1 MIIDNMIATDADS
14 HTPPEA
20 EFYVQLLSFD
30 SDEEE
35 MERLKDCD
43 KFPYKDY
50 NIQHDVLSS
59 SMVVD
64 MILDRNVYT

>member
-1 MIIDNMIATDADS
+1 MIATDADS
-14 HTPPEA
+14 RKLPEA

-35 MERLKDCD
+35 MERSKDCD